1 MLYGMSAWVCKFRIM
16 SQSLRKV
23 TDDGPA
29 FPVAGTGLELCPC
42 PFTDGRRTA
51 VSICGHTFWLFPSRF
66 LLAPYIEIPIHTVRK
81 KKYGQLQDI
90 KWQFPSLSYL
100 HRHTLTKILPGRCL
114 VCLFLHKL
122 RIHSEQDLF
131 SHENHFR

>member
-1 MLYGMSAWVCKFRIM
+1 M

-90 KWQFPSLSYL
+90 WKTTV
-100 HRHTLTKILPGRCL
+100 HPGGLAWLEKGRE
-114 VCLFLHKL
+114 
-122 RIHSEQDLF
+122 RGE
-131 SHENHFR
+131 